1 MRRPPEP
8 DNLLNNPYHQ
18 LALARARELP
28 GRMVFAVVIACGAAY
43 VTESFWPAVWW
54 ALNVGSQLLHHLV
67 AAPYRRDAGQPPSR
81 AREVAYLAT
90 QALNGIIFAAI
101 APWCWFMGGEA
112 GRLAA
117 LVILLGGVLNV
128 AVLGNVSMLFVLVG
142 VLPVTVAVLSLPI
155 LTWFLEPTASLG
167 GMLFLTL
174 GIILFVA
181 HLVVAVRKWEASER
195 ELRRALRASKTERLR
210 AERANRAKSD
220 FLAVMSHE
228 IRTPL
233 NGVLGMAQAMEAGR
247 LDPDQRERLGVVRQ
261 SGEVLLTLLNDLL
274 DLSKIEA
281 AKLELEDGLVDI
293 AELASQ
299 AQATFAPIAEAK
311 GVGVKVWV
319 ASDAK
324 GVRHGD
330 PMRVRQVIYNLMSN
344 AVKFTE
350 TGRVTARVTASG
362 DELVVEVADTG
373 PGIAPDVL
381 STLFERFTQAD
392 ASNARRYGGSGLG
405 LSIARGLARMM
416 GGDITVHSAV
426 GHGSTFTARLR
437 LAPAAVDRA
446 PELAPAPAA
455 PASAPAPRP
464 VAPAET
470 SEGDLRILAAEDN
483 ATNRLVLKTLLEQ
496 VGLAVSFVEN
506 GREAVEVWRTG
517 RWDLILMDVQMP
529 EMDGVTATREIRRI
543 EAEEGLARTP
553 IVALTANAMA
563 HQVSEYTE
571 AGMDALSPKPIQ
583 LPQLVATI
591 EAVLADAES
600 GGAEAAA

>member
-1 MRRPPEP
+1 LK
-8 DNLLNNPYHQ
+8 NIYHQ
-18 LALARARELP
+18 LAVARARELP
-28 GRMVFAVVIACGAAY
+28 SRIAFSIAIAAGAAY
-43 VTESFWPAVWW
+43 VTHTPWPALWLAV
-54 ALNVGSQLLHHLV
+54 NVGCQLLHHLV
-67 AAPYRRDAGQPPSR
+67 SAPIRRQADRPVTRPQ
-81 AREVAYLAT
+81 EVAYLAT
-90 QALNGIIFAAI
+90 QAINGVVFAAI
-101 APWCWFMGGEA
+101 ALFCWFAGGET

-128 AVLGNVSMLFVLVG
+128 AVLGNASLMFVLIG
-142 VLPVTVAVLSLPI
+142 MMPVTLVVLALPL
-155 LTWFLEPTASLG
+155 LTWWLEPGASLG

-174 GIILFVA
+174 GVVLFVA
-181 HLVVAVRKWEASER
+181 HLAIAVRKWESSER
-195 ELRRALRASKTERLR
+195 GLRTALHSSKRERLR
-210 AERANRAKSD
+210 AEQANRAKSE

-247 LDPDQRERLGVVRQ
+247 LDPDQRERLSVIRQ

-281 AKLELEDGLVDI
+281 AKLELEDGRVDI
-293 AELASQ
+293 AQLAKQ
-299 AQATFAPIAEAK
+299 AQATFAPIADAK

-319 ASDAK
+319 SSDA
-324 GVRHGD
+324 GATRRGD
-330 PMRVRQVIYNLMSN
+330 PMRVRQILYNLMSN
-344 AVKFTE
+344 AVKFTDQ
-350 TGRVTARVTASG
+350 GRVTARITASD

-373 PGIAPDVL
+373 PGIAPEVL

-437 LAPAAVDRA
+437 LPQADEAA
-446 PELAPAPAA
+446 APAPAA
-455 PASAPAPRP
+455 PPEPAAPPAAPSD
-464 VAPAET
+464 V
-470 SEGDLRILAAEDN
+470 GLRILAAEDN

-496 VGLAVSFVEN
+496 VGLSADFVEN
-506 GREAVEVWRTG
+506 GREAVEAWRAG
-517 RWDLILMDVQMP
+517 GFDLILMDVQMP
-529 EMDGVTATREIRRI
+529 EMDGVAATLEIRRL
-543 EAEEGLARTP
+543 EAEQALPRTP

-563 HQVSEYTE
+563 HQVSEYTA

-583 LPQLVATI
+583 LPQLIATI
-591 EAVLADAES
+591 QDVLARAEAS
-600 GGAEAAA
+600 GAEAAA